1 MRSSAQLASDPALLE
16 ALFSRI
22 PDVVFFVKD
31 QQGRYVLVNDALLER
46 CGVAHKRA
54 LLGRTAEDVFP
65 APLGASYLAQDREV
79 LETGVE
85 IRDKLELHLY
95 PGGSQGWCLTFKTPL
110 RDVGGRVNGLAGI
123 SRDLHR
129 PDEHHPEYERLA
141 QAVDTVHT
149 RYDEPLKL
157 EALARTVGL
166 SMDRFERLVKQVF
179 HLTPRQ
185 LLTKTRIDAASRL
198 LQEGGASVAEI
209 AHRCGY
215 SDHSAFTRQ
224 FKATVGI
231 APVAFRERAARSAGR
246 SGLP

>member
-1 MRSSAQLASDPALLE
+1 
-16 ALFSRI
+16 
-22 PDVVFFVKD
+22 
-31 QQGRYVLVNDALLER
+31 
-46 CGVAHKRA
+46 
-54 LLGRTAEDVFP
+54 
-65 APLGASYLAQDREV
+65 
-79 LETGVE
+79 
-85 IRDKLELHLY
+85 
-95 PGGSQGWCLTFKTPL
+95 
-110 RDVGGRVNGLAGI
+110 
-123 SRDLHR
+123 
-129 PDEHHPEYERLA
+129 
-141 QAVDTVHT
+141 
-149 RYDEPLKL
+149 
-157 EALARTVGL
+157 
-166 SMDRFERLVKQVF
+166 MDRFERLVKQVF